1 MHWKKVWKL
10 AKSYTSNSNNQLFL
24 NLYKHI
30 FSRSTISKTLT
41 FNVMDMHQSNVKYL
55 TMLVTLLHMKY
66 LTMLVTLLNMKYLT
80 MLVTLLNMHCR
91 QMSHVGFDLSQSYPR
106 FWAQHSSSSLAVL
119 TCSQVTSPSFTY
131 IFSHIKN
138 SLWRRFCECNF
149 RCCPGLPKYLNTE
162 SFQILILKF
171 YTQHFQQLNKYLQH
185 FK

>member
-1 MHWKKVWKL
+1 MHLKIVWKL
-10 AKSYTSNSNNQLFL
+10 AKAYTSHSNNQLFL

-41 FNVMDMHQSNVKYL
+41 FNVMDMHQSN
-55 TMLVTLLHMKY
+55 MKY
-66 LTMLVTLLNMKYLT
+66 LTMLVA
-80 MLVTLLNMHCR
+80 LLNMHCR

-131 IFSHIKN
+131 IFSHSKQ
-138 SLWRRFCECNF
+138 SLWKRFCECNF
-149 RCCPGLPKYLNTE
+149 CCCPGLPKYLNTE